1 MKKLILLLLA
11 AAVATTAAAQA
22 QRDTLT
28 FNNDYYFSKR
38 NVEELVPVTGQN
50 IVMLGNSLTERGFWA
65 EYFQGKRVL
74 NRGIG
79 GDCISGMIN
88 RVQPIVDGR
97 PKAIFIMGGAND
109 LLFSK
114 ISNEKLLQQ
123 YERLLDI
130 IARGTP
136 RTRVYIQSLLPLNEA
151 HNEAFMKGKNA
162 RFAEFNALLRAM
174 AERRRADLHRH
185 LERYAAQRGT
195 ARRVH
200 VRRHPPQGGGL
211 CRVDR
216 EDQALRQISCPDETS
231 VFRAGIVRGVG
242 GLHGR
247 RRHALL

>member
-79 GDCISGMIN
+79 GDCISGMITRFGRDVLN
-88 RVQPIVDGR
+88 ERPDRVL
-97 PKAIFIMGGAND
+97 IMGGAND

-130 IARGTP
+130 IARETP

-174 AERRRADLHRH
+174 AERRGLTFIDIWSGMQRNGELPEEYTFDGIH
-185 LERYAAQRGT
+185 LKAAGYAVWIEKIRPY
-195 ARRVH
+195 VK
-200 VRRHPPQGGGL
+200 
-211 CRVDR
+211 
-216 EDQALRQISCPDETS
+216 
-231 VFRAGIVRGVG
+231 
-242 GLHGR
+242 
-247 RRHALL
+247 